1 MYGSVEPIKSDE
13 ELIDVLTA
21 ISVVSM
27 KLARKITMLAAMS
40 QKRGAQ
46 NNGNKYSEKTC
57 SEFEQHSKN
66 PY

>member
-1 MYGSVEPIKSDE
+1 
-13 ELIDVLTA
+13 
-21 ISVVSM
+21 M
-27 KLARKITMLAAMS
+27 KLARKIAMLAAMS

-46 NNGNKYSEKTC
+46 NNGNKYFEKTC